1 LAQLVEEHGW
11 GRREEKAGGRQAG
24 SPWFGR
30 GSRIANSVYSTIIA
44 SRAMKTPCVLA
55 LAWAGL
61 GSIALGLAAG
71 QDAAF
76 DPRDFSKTNSV
87 TLLLVDATR
96 GRPLPE
102 QGLQHIYLE
111 RDGQTAVLTVL

>member
-1 LAQLVEEHGW
+1 
-11 GRREEKAGGRQAG
+11 
-24 SPWFGR
+24 
-30 GSRIANSVYSTIIA
+30 
-44 SRAMKTPCVLA
+44 MKTPCVRA

-61 GSIALGLAAG
+61 GSVALGLAAG

-102 QGLQHIYLE
+102 QGLQHIYWE
-111 RDGQTAVLTVL
+111 RDGQTAVLSVL